1 VGLVLLP
8 GRANRLNRRDGC
20 LPRAGGKD
28 RPFWLEAKEGHSW
41 SIDRKTSGSVHAE
54 ICAVS
59 ILGGIQNE
67 KLKEL
72 VYKEGLTN
80 DGFLQRFIPA
90 YLKRT
95 GRGEDIPPNESLDAI
110 MADIGPRIGKAPP
123 QLFKFTPEADEEL
136 KIVER
141 FAETESER
149 PDVSDHMREWL
160 GKLPGEFGRMALA
173 FHIIEWAVCWPMFGD
188 EQPDAMISKFS
199 ATLARRYLTE
209 FVFGHAR
216 VLYNSLGGKGEYGQA
231 RIVAGLIMA
240 RGLTT
245 ITDRDLQRATKQ
257 FRGPT
262 KENVRQEVMAELDFC
277 NWVRPTGAVLNGRC
291 REWAVNPAVHDG
303 RFAEIAG
310 AERARREDLR
320 GRFR

>member
-1 VGLVLLP
+1 
-8 GRANRLNRRDGC
+8 
-20 LPRAGGKD
+20 
-28 RPFWLEAKEGHSW
+28 
-41 SIDRKTSGSVHAE
+41 
-54 ICAVS
+54 
-59 ILGGIQNE
+59 
-67 KLKEL
+67 
-72 VYKEGLTN
+72 
-80 DGFLQRFIPA
+80 
-90 YLKRT
+90 
-95 GRGEDIPPNESLDAI
+95 